1 SENCELFR
9 QINGYDNKY
18 ITNEELDF
26 PLAFG
31 IRLYDSE
38 NQVEQ
43 LLRTIYRPHNFYCL
57 HVDKQNSSTK
67 TYQHLKSIAKCFDN
81 VIILSQIRTVYGSI
95 KLVYADLLCM
105 EKALNSKVNWKYHLN
120 MAGSEMPIKTNLE
133 IVKICKILKGRNDL
147 ESQPMPARSA
157 LRYSR
162 RFDISGDIPI
172 YIGEKSKPFQ
182 YELKYRKGCA
192 YGLMSRNFTKFI
204 LTNELSKSFLNYL
217 KDTYAPDETY
227 FPSLNFLNNAP
238 GGYNVTLKHSNFDY
252 ISRIVLWQWDKIV
265 CNGTFRHAVCVFN
278 SNALQWLTNRPEV
291 IVNKVLGRYDG
302 IIIDCLEEYLFNRSR
317 DRSLFQTDI
326 YKHYPHTKDLYN

>member
-1 SENCELFR
+1 MVKLKRNLKYCNISVKYFKYLLVLLVVIYIWTTFSFHGNSRYLIPQIEKIQKDHVLNIPVNQNDDGINGLLTNKTPLKENKWKPSVQEYYKSHYGNCQFSVVKENKISCKNILETGRGLILPQDEKRLCNLTKISELFR

-31 IRLYDSE
+31 IRLCDSE

-133 IVKICKILKGRNDL
+133 IVKICKILKGRNGL

-157 LRYSR
+157 LRY
-162 RFDISGDIPI
+162 
-172 YIGEKSKPFQ
+172 
-182 YELKYRKGCA
+182 
-192 YGLMSRNFTKFI
+192 
-204 LTNELSKSFLNYL
+204 
-217 KDTYAPDETY
+217 
-227 FPSLNFLNNAP
+227 
-238 GGYNVTLKHSNFDY
+238 
-252 ISRIVLWQWDKIV
+252 
-265 CNGTFRHAVCVFN
+265 
-278 SNALQWLTNRPEV
+278 
-291 IVNKVLGRYDG
+291 
-302 IIIDCLEEYLFNRSR
+302 
-317 DRSLFQTDI
+317 
-326 YKHYPHTKDLYN
+326 